1 LYCFP
6 ETSVEPDE
14 DFLLEEEDEDDEELL
29 EESGGIPVFLFRDDA
44 CPNGAFRLEGAGS
57 KGTGGTLS
65 EDDDRACE
73 VCDDDQEDDDDDASL
88 SSDED
93 EGAGLLRIVAL
104 TCFPLPL
111 RPTTTFSGDDE
122 PLTRFFDLPP
132 SFPLAL
138 CPTTTFSG
146 DDDPLPRFIEL
157 PTSLPLA
164 LRPTTTFSGD
174 DEPLTCFFDLP
185 PSFALAILPAA
196 TFSGDDDDDPLPP
209 LFDLPPAFA
218 LEFRPAV
225 TFSGDNVAVAALL
238 HVVPPSRLLRDVAI
252 PRVVPA
258 FFGSRF
264 SSPVLASEEV
274 PFTILSNLCFFA
286 VGAILNIKIYRENE
300 IGKELVHCSVT

>member
-146 DDDPLPRFIEL
+146 DD
-157 PTSLPLA
+157 
-164 LRPTTTFSGD
+164 
-174 DEPLTCFFDLP
+174 EPLTCFYDLP

-238 HVVPPSRLLRDVAI
+238 RVVPPSRLLRDVAI